1 MSAVMT
7 ESAPRHPD
15 GKRRKNGCMKT
26 QRALFWFG
34 SAALGALGGLA
45 LGQVAIGEG
54 LYGKLTGASAATSF
68 AEYSSNPLAA
78 TVDSIPA
85 PLPCRN
91 CPASYAA
98 AAHARAMRLE
108 AKHDEY
114 QGVEPVEIVYPT
126 ESLAQANT
134 TGDTRV
140 FGTETAAEPQAA
152 PGNDQ
157 APSGP
162 ARTRAIRRL
171 DHSTLVTL
179 APPTPNR
186 PRA

>member
-98 AAHARAMRLE
+98 AAH
-108 AKHDEY
+108 
-114 QGVEPVEIVYPT
+114 EIGSASCRERGCKYV
-126 ESLAQANT
+126 
-134 TGDTRV
+134 
-140 FGTETAAEPQAA
+140 
-152 PGNDQ
+152 
-157 APSGP
+157 
-162 ARTRAIRRL
+162 
-171 DHSTLVTL
+171 
-179 APPTPNR
+179 
-186 PRA
+186 

>member
-78 TVDSIPA
+78 TVDSLPA
-85 PLPCRN
+85 PLPLDRR
-91 CPASYAA
+91 SVVSGKSVQVVVVLGGG
-98 AAHARAMRLE
+98 RLI
-108 AKHDEY
+108 KKK
-114 QGVEPVEIVYPT
+114 T
-126 ESLAQANT
+126 
-134 TGDTRV
+134 
-140 FGTETAAEPQAA
+140 
-152 PGNDQ
+152 
-157 APSGP
+157 
-162 ARTRAIRRL
+162 
-171 DHSTLVTL
+171 
-179 APPTPNR
+179 
-186 PRA
+186 

>member
-1 MSAVMT
+1 
-7 ESAPRHPD
+7 
-15 GKRRKNGCMKT
+15 MKT

-91 CPASYAA
+91 CPASYAD
-98 AAHARAMRLE
+98 AAHARAMRPE
-108 AKHDEY
+108 ATHAESQGLQPVALDYPPKH
-114 QGVEPVEIVYPT
+114 
-126 ESLAQANT
+126 
-134 TGDTRV
+134 
-140 FGTETAAEPQAA
+140 
-152 PGNDQ
+152 
-157 APSGP
+157 
-162 ARTRAIRRL
+162 
-171 DHSTLVTL
+171 
-179 APPTPNR
+179 
-186 PRA
+186 

>member
-1 MSAVMT
+1 MRRLLILYLLFFFLMNRPP
-7 ESAPRHPD
+7 PRSTRTD
-15 GKRRKNGCMKT
+15 T
-26 QRALFWFG
+26 LFPYTTLFR
-34 SAALGALGGLA
+34 SLGARGGLA

-114 QGVEPVEIVYPT
+114 QGVEPSEIV
-126 ESLAQANT
+126 
-134 TGDTRV
+134 
-140 FGTETAAEPQAA
+140 
-152 PGNDQ
+152 
-157 APSGP
+157 
-162 ARTRAIRRL
+162 
-171 DHSTLVTL
+171 
-179 APPTPNR
+179 
-186 PRA
+186 

>member
-85 PLPCRN
+85 PRSEEHTSELQSLMRI
-91 CPASYAA
+91 SYA
-98 AAHARAMRLE
+98 
-108 AKHDEY
+108 
-114 QGVEPVEIVYPT
+114 
-126 ESLAQANT
+126 
-134 TGDTRV
+134 V
-140 FGTETAAEPQAA
+140 FCLKTK
-152 PGNDQ
+152 
-157 APSGP
+157 
-162 ARTRAIRRL
+162 I
-171 DHSTLVTL
+171 H
-179 APPTPNR
+179 
-186 PRA
+186 